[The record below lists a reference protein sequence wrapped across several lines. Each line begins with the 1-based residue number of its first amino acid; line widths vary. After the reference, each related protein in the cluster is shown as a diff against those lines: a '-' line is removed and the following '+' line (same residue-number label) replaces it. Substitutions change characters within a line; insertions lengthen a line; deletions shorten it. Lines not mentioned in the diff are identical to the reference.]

1 MDPLSIVGLV
11 GTLVPLCVRVT
22 YALNNVK
29 TNYSQ
34 SNMTISAIVS
44 ECSVIAAALT
54 QIERIAKQ
62 DPDGLASRLDPNT
75 SQLGASFEL
84 AMSGCSITLT
94 VLNEEV
100 QKLIG
105 AEKVGFLGW
114 RPRAKYIWNEA
125 GMKDLLATL
134 RGQQSALH
142 LLVAAIQT

>member
-1 MDPLSIVGLV
+1 MDPLSIVGLA

-29 TNYSQ
+29 VKYSQ

-54 QIERIAKQ
+54 QIEGIAKK
-62 DPDGLASRLDPNT
+62 DPDGFASRLDPSA

-84 AMSGCSITLT
+84 AMGGCSITLA

-100 QKLIG
+100 EKLTVG
-105 AEKVGFLGW
+105 EKVGFLGW
-114 RPRAKYIWNEA
+114 KPKVKYIWNEA
-125 GMKDLLATL
+125 GMRDLLGTL

-142 LLVAAIQT
+142 LLLAAVQT